1 MTMRSVNNKREM
13 KAVRL
18 LIACLLLVL
27 LILFYPPLIPPLVR
41 GDTEGSKGGGGD
53 LYAFCFDEAGKTYG
67 INPQLLQSIAR
78 IESNLNP
85 NAINKNSNG
94 STDMGIMQV
103 NSSWIASL
111 GLDSGR
117 LVSDPCYNVITG
129 SRILKYCIDK
139 HGYTWEAVGCYNAVS
154 RHKRVDY
161 SWKVYN
167 RLKEEG
173 LRLKAEKSAVNSQQS
188 TVSNTPSLTLPPR
201 GGGQGW
207 GDSKPRTPNSSLF
220 FSVRDNAAIE

>member
-1 MTMRSVNNKREM
+1 MWI
-13 KAVRL
+13 VRL
-18 LIACLLLVL
+18 LIACLLLVPD
-27 LILFYPPLIPPLVR
+27 IS
-41 GDTEGSKGGGGD
+41 G
-53 LYAFCFDEAGKTYG
+53 AFCFDEAGKTYG

-117 LVSDPCYNVITG
+117 LVSDPCYNVMTG
-129 SRILKYCIDK
+129 ARILRHCIDK

-167 RLKEEG
+167 K
-173 LRLKAEKSAVNSQQS
+173 LKAEVKSQTQNSKLKTQN
-188 TVSNTPSLTLPPR
+188 SNF
-201 GGGQGW
+201 
-207 GDSKPRTPNSSLF
+207 RTPNSSLF

>member
-1 MTMRSVNNKREM
+1 MWV
-13 KAVRL
+13 VRL
-18 LIACLLLVL
+18 LIACLLLVPV
-27 LILFYPPLIPPLVR
+27 IS
-41 GDTEGSKGGGGD
+41 G
-53 LYAFCFDEAGKTYG
+53 AFCFDEAGKTYG
-67 INPQLLQSIAR
+67 ISSQLLQSIAR

-94 STDMGIMQV
+94 STDIGIMQV

-117 LVSDPCYNVITG
+117 LVSDPCYNVMTG
-129 SRILKYCIDK
+129 ARILKYCIDK

-167 RLKEEG
+167 K
-173 LRLKAEKSAVNSQQS
+173 LKAEGIAKSKEQRAKSKEQRANPV
-188 TVSNTPSLTLPPR
+188 LP
-201 GGGQGW
+201 
-207 GDSKPRTPNSSLF
+207 THNSSLF